1 MGRGYWSSLRRSDDS
16 FPLVDS
22 SQPSR
27 SLSFLLTY
35 LFRSLAPHFGFVRH
49 LGRQFHILGK
59 RSWIA
64 LRGGMASNVSLKCY
78 FLPVTLDTSEK
89 SFITNTFTAVVNALL
104 SFITVCGNA
113 FAIFTI
119 SKQPHTRQLPYN
131 SLLCCLAFADFTVGI
146 IAQPTLAIYKAMEL
160 TKAPFRSYC
169 AARIVQS
176 YFGWLTAGVSLHI
189 LCAISVD
196 RYLALRLHM
205 RYAAVVTFTRVL
217 KLIIGLWLFTVF
229 LGSVRFFVAAPIWLA
244 AVWLILLANI
254 VLILVSYCKV
264 FQIIRRHR
272 RQIQARDQL
281 AQYFHGRSAVEVA
294 RHRRSAVT
302 MMYVLGI
309 FISCYLPFFATIFV
323 ERMQGYST
331 RVRIAYDLSAT
342 VVFLSS
348 TLNPFLYCWR
358 IRGIRRKVLEMF
370 RLRIGL
376 PTMGNSLK
384 AKIPEWT
391 HKKIASDFNA
401 SWHHNSVNFSL
412 NNFMSIWKTI
422 TTVCFVTQNTLLQVH
437 ASSMV
442 YSESLHSVVTIA
454 NSSIRCNIR

>member
-1 MGRGYWSSLRRSDDS
+1 MTTFSLWILHNQADHWV
-16 FPLVDS
+16 FF
-22 SQPSR
+22 SR
-27 SLSFLLTY
+27 TCFDHWRHILDLS
-35 LFRSLAPHFGFVRH
+35 V
-49 LGRQFHILGK
+49 LGRQFHILRK
-59 RSWIA
+59 RRGWIA
-64 LRGGMASNVSLKCY
+64 LRGGRMASNVSLKCY

-89 SFITNTFTAVVNALL
+89 SFITNTFTAVTNALL

-131 SLLCCLAFADFTVGI
+131 ILLCCLAFADFTVGI
-146 IAQPTLAIYKAMEL
+146 SAQPTLAIYKVMEL
-160 TKAPFRSYC
+160 SKAPFRSYC

-217 KLIIGLWLFTVF
+217 KLIVGLWLFTVF

-281 AQYFHGRSAVEVA
+281 AEYFHGRSAVEVA

-309 FISCYLPFFATIFV
+309 FISCYLPLFATIFV
-323 ERMQGYST
+323 ERIQGYST
-331 RVRIAYDLSAT
+331 GVRIAYDLSTT

-358 IRGIRRKVLEMF
+358 IRGIRRKVLETF
-370 RLRIGL
+370 RRIGL
-376 PTMGNSLK
+376 PTTVWKLK
-384 AKIPEWT
+384 FQQGHTQRNNVGLNAAGINVSRGLRHLYEQGWY
-391 HKKIASDFNA
+391 KKLVRALRKPRTS
-401 SWHHNSVNFSL
+401 
-412 NNFMSIWKTI
+412 
-422 TTVCFVTQNTLLQVH
+422 
-437 ASSMV
+437 
-442 YSESLHSVVTIA
+442 
-454 NSSIRCNIR
+454 SSIQMSRRSVLLLAVTLSIPLKFWGEQ